1 MFGALGWASLFGI
14 VIVYLVLGTGGA
26 WFTGGLLSLERADR
40 IAFLFAGAQKSVAI
54 GAPLA
59 AIMFPAEVAGFVI
72 APLLLYHLLQL
83 MAAAPLANWLVR
95 KA

>member
-1 MFGALGWASLFGI
+1 MERR
-14 VIVYLVLGTGGA
+14 
-26 WFTGGLLSLERADR
+26 GLCGYPRGDR

-59 AIMFPAEVAGFVI
+59 AILFPPEVAGFVI

-83 MAAAPLANWLVR
+83 VWAAPIATRLAR
-95 KA
+95 SQPH